1 MLTYLAHIMHRCY
14 ESKSLMSKARS
25 KFLLKCYV
33 AYILGTIIF
42 HVFIIIIYDIKTGN
56 AKHTLEPLN
65 GYCNFLSKQNY
76 STLNILL
83 TNTVFNKV
91 TQIVMLAAYLY
102 YLYNITTKNEFTNG
116 SIINIYL

>member
-1 MLTYLAHIMHRCY
+1 MLN
-14 ESKSLMSKARS
+14 
-25 KFLLKCYV
+25 
-33 AYILGTIIF
+33 
-42 HVFIIIIYDIKTGN
+42 N

-76 STLNILL
+76 SSLNILL

-116 SIINIYL
+116 SKINIYL